1 MSFWDYA
8 LLAAIGG
15 YMAWLLFRPKKKK
28 GKGGAGSADH
38 DEKEAKK
45 GDSKPNEK

>member
-1 MSFWDYA
+1 MSFWDYV

-28 GKGGAGSADH
+28 CS
-38 DEKEAKK
+38 
-45 GDSKPNEK
+45 GDCSCCNGCRG

>member
-15 YMAWLLFRPKKKK
+15 YMAWLLFRPKLFRPKKK
-28 GKGGAGSADH
+28 KCSGDCSCCKGCQG
-38 DEKEAKK
+38 
-45 GDSKPNEK
+45 

>member
-8 LLAAIGG
+8 LLAAIG

-28 GKGGAGSADH
+28 CSGDCSCCKGCRG
-38 DEKEAKK
+38 
-45 GDSKPNEK
+45 